1 MSVYVNGLVYRSRFG
16 STSLKAVALKLA
28 DVGDDE
34 GRRIY
39 PSKRTIADHAE
50 VSLATVRRSI
60 RLFLAKGLLV
70 VVQEGG
76 RGPRSTTQYA
86 FNMDILEALSK
97 GPTMLTDL
105 PDVGAD
111 VDVDED
117 QDTCMDSDLVC
128 EIVAPAEASGSESV
142 EARCGQDKGVTL
154 TPLDTHKGVTG
165 TQEGCHQRPLRVSQL
180 DTQTLGTLE
189 NVKSGAREDARTAQS
204 DLDQLETALRDA
216 AGDALNAASPG
227 LLILATP
234 QRWLDN
240 GADLQGDVVPAIA
253 TRSRTLKPGSVRSW
267 RFFDG
272 VVADWMEQRAA
283 GVDLPALPAKADPST
298 FSDEDWQRR
307 LDYLQQ
313 TGEWG
318 DNWGPAPGQAG
329 CLVPGHLLATGP
341 PRDLNPCG

>member
-1 MSVYVNGLVYRSRFG
+1 MSVYVNGLVYRSKFG

-86 FNMDILEALSK
+86 FNMDVLEALSK

-105 PDVGAD
+105 PGVGAD
-111 VDVDED
+111 VSATEDEG
-117 QDTCMDSDLVC
+117 
-128 EIVAPAEASGSESV
+128 APVEASASVPV
-142 EARCGQDKGVTL
+142 EARCSQDKGVTL
-154 TPLDTHKGVTG
+154 TPLDEKKGVTG
-165 TQEGCHQRPLRVSQL
+165 TQKGCHQRPLRVSQL
-180 DTQTLGTLE
+180 DTQTLGTLG
-189 NVKSGAREDARTAQS
+189 NVKSSAREDARTAQL

-216 AGDALNAASPG
+216 AGEALNAASPG
-227 LLILATP
+227 LLILAAP
-234 QRWLDN
+234 QRWLDS

-253 TRSRTLKPGSVRSW
+253 TRARSLKPGSVRSW

-283 GVDLPALPAKADPST
+283 GVDLPTVPVKADPAT

-313 TGEWG
+313 TSEWG
-318 DNWGPAPGQAG
+318 DSWGPAPGQQG
-329 CLVPGHLLATGP
+329 CLVPDHLLATGP
-341 PRDLNPCG
+341 PRDLTQCG

>member
-105 PDVGAD
+105 PDANVVG
-111 VDVDED
+111 D
-117 QDTCMDSDLVC
+117 QDTNTDGELVS
-128 EIVAPAEASGSESV
+128 ESEAPVEASGTESV
-142 EARCGQDKGVTL
+142 AARCGQDKGVTL
-154 TPLDTHKGVTG
+154 TPLDEEKGVTG

-180 DTQTLGTLE
+180 DTQTLGTLG
-189 NVKSGAREDARTAQS
+189 NVKSGAREDAPTAQP
-204 DLDQLETALRDA
+204 DLDRLETALRDA
-216 AGDALNAASPG
+216 AGEALNAASPG

-234 QRWLDN
+234 QRWLGN

-253 TRSRTLKPGSVRSW
+253 TRARSLKPGSVRSW

-283 GVDLPALPAKADPST
+283 GADMPTLPAKADPST

-307 LDYLQQ
+307 LDYLDQ

-318 DNWGPAPGQAG
+318 DSWGPAPRQPG
-329 CLVPGHLLATGP
+329 CLVPDHLLATGP
-341 PRDLNPCG
+341 PRDLTQCG